1 MNPGVLDYVFGAII
15 LVMVVRC
22 LIKGFIAELVAVAA
36 VGGGIVGGILF
47 SGAGGELLSG
57 ILGDS
62 FWNRIIAF
70 LLIFLA
76 VYLVLKIAEGLLY
89 RLIEAVN
96 LENLD
101 RALGF
106 FWGLGEGL
114 VLSVLLLLILETQ
127 PFIDIRRVIDESL
140 FAQFITAVLPSMQIP
155 GPIPSGKLL
164 GISGE
169 LNKGV

>member
-1 MNPGVLDYVFGAII
+1 MNPGVLDYVFGAVI

-22 LIKGFIAELVAVAA
+22 LIKGFIAEIVAVAA
-36 VGGGIVGGILF
+36 IGGGIIGGILF

-57 ILGDS
+57 VLGDS
-62 FWNRIIAF
+62 FWNRVIAF
-70 LLIFLA
+70 LVIFLA

-114 VLSVLLLLILETQ
+114 VLSILLLLILETQ
-127 PFIDIRRVIDESL
+127 PFVDTRRIIDESL
-140 FAQFITAVLPSMQIP
+140 FAQFIEEVLPAVQIP
-155 GPIPSGKLL
+155 GTVPLGRLL
-164 GISGE
+164 GE
-169 LNKGV
+169 MNKGV